1 MTGHSMQHSSHC
13 HCGSSNFE
21 RFSDHSQGYYDRC
34 TQCRSLRYG
43 PTPTQAE
50 IEDFYANYAA
60 YKSGLTEYLSGDD
73 YDIFISTKKLTMLDL
88 ETPLSF
94 FEGKRY
100 LDIGCGTGHWLRY
113 LAENGLVN
121 GFGIDASLECVAIG
135 QKYGVEIRQTDFMD
149 VQDRFD
155 VLFMSHL
162 IEHVPDPEA
171 YIAHCA
177 TLLSVG
183 GSLMIETPVTG
194 PVSEAYGSLW
204 RFLMPVEHL
213 NLFSINALKALLHKH
228 GFEMVKDITFGS
240 GINSMDGNHNDKR
253 AMDRM
258 AKRLGIGDT
267 YAGHFIKK

>member
-1 MTGHSMQHSSHC
+1 MGLSMQHDCHC
-13 HCGSSNFE
+13 HCGNSVFE
-21 RFSDHSQGYYDRC
+21 RFSDHGSGYYEQC

-43 PTPTQAE
+43 PVPSQAD
-50 IEDFYANYAA
+50 IDHFYASYAA

-113 LAENGLVN
+113 LSENGLSN
-121 GFGIDASLECVAIG
+121 GFGIDASAECVAIG
-135 QKYGVEIRQTDFMD
+135 QQNGVDIQQTDFLN

-155 VLFMSHL
+155 ILFMSHL
-162 IEHVPDPEA
+162 IEHVLDPEA

-177 TLLSVG
+177 TILPAG
-183 GSLMIETPVTG
+183 GSLMIETPVAG
-194 PVSEAYGSLW
+194 PVAEAYGPLW

-213 NLFSINALKALLHKH
+213 NLFSISALKGLLRKH

-240 GINSMDGNHNDKR
+240 GINSAEGNQNDKR

-258 AKRLGIGDT
+258 VKNRGIGDT
-267 YAGHFIKK
+267 YAGHFIKM